1 MQNLLNQLNEVVD
14 RVHGHHCN
22 HQGGKQDLTAGKAF
36 VCNLNTLAKEH
47 ETELQILSANS
58 VSSESFNHLIKSYQT
73 TLIRLLDIL
82 YCTHNTCQ
90 ENPAKGNCPI
100 RKTVKTFTE
109 LLCILRQQFPHAFDE
124 NIPIPLSA
132 YEVQRD
138 KINQSLIL
146 IRNRL
151 HQKKANS
158 LLLTIALHPLTDF
171 LENMKEHYSFCDL
184 AYLHSWM
191 TKLNII
197 CNKPQTQ
204 KELDKLIWFAII
216 QHNLNSQACMD
227 YFLELFSKIC
237 HLKNSREK
245 QLQILNYFL
254 KCINQVTLNI
264 KFRYDPNMDNI
275 KSILT
280 NWLREEVGYIENSCH
295 ISEQPNYHKEK
306 TSKRIPA
313 NIPVTELAIHMRL
326 WVKSQILPNE
336 NKTKLITLFSNHFSS
351 IDQPQIS
358 FKSLYNKYYAPE
370 PSSIEKVEKA
380 LEKQLKLIRQNK
392 F

>member
-1 MQNLLNQLNEVVD
+1 MKNLLNQLNEVVD
-14 RVHGHHCN
+14 RVHGHHTN
-22 HQGGKQDLTAGKAF
+22 HQCSKNASTAGQPIAST
-36 VCNLNTLAKEH
+36 LNTLAKEH

-73 TLIRLLDIL
+73 TLIRLLDTL
-82 YCTHNTCQ
+82 YRIHNTCQ
-90 ENPAKGNCPI
+90 ENPVKNNCPI
-100 RKTVKTFTE
+100 RRTVKTFTD
-109 LLCILRQQFPHAFDE
+109 LLCFLRQQFPHTFDE
-124 NIPIPLSA
+124 NIHIPLSA
-132 YEVQRD
+132 YEIQWD

-151 HQKKANS
+151 QKKKANS
-158 LLLTIALHPLTDF
+158 LLLTIALHPFADF
-171 LENMKEHYSFCDL
+171 LQNMKERYSFCDL
-184 AYLHSWM
+184 AYLHSWI

-197 CNKPQTQ
+197 GNKPQTQ
-204 KELDKLIWFAII
+204 KELDKLICFAII
-216 QHNLNSQACMD
+216 QHNLNSQPCMD
-227 YFLELFSKIC
+227 YFFELFSKIG

-254 KCINQVTLNI
+254 KCINQVTINT

-295 ISEQPNYHKEK
+295 INEQPDFHKEK
-306 TSKRIPA
+306 TSKRIPT

-326 WVKSQILPNE
+326 WVKTNILPHKNNTE
-336 NKTKLITLFSNHFSS
+336 LITIFSKFFSS

-358 FKSLYNKYYAPE
+358 YKSLYNKYYVPE
-370 PSSIEKVEKA
+370 PSSIEKVEKVLVEQ
-380 LEKQLKLIRQNK
+380 LELIRENK
-392 F
+392 I